1 MTPHNL
7 IALSTGRAF
16 ADLAQ
21 QMLAA
26 AQASQWTELSQA
38 SERLGALR
46 LQVNEAQLPPLNATQ
61 AEELVDVIQ
70 NALNALHQAECLA
83 LSHMQAV
90 SEQLGEVRRL
100 KQCMSAYGRAGA
112 MH

>member
-26 AQASQWTELSQA
+26 AQASQWSELSQA

-46 LQVNEAQLPPLNATQ
+46 LQVNEAHSPPLDATQ
-61 AEELVDVIQ
+61 SDELVHVIQ
-70 NALNALHQAECLA
+70 NALHALHQAESLA
-83 LSHMQAV
+83 LSHMQQV
-90 SEQLGEVRRL
+90 SEQLSEVRRL